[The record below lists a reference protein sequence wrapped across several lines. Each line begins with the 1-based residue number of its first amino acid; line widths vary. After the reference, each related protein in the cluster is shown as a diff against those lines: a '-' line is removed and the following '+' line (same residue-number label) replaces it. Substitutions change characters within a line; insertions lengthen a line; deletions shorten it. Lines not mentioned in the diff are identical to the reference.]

1 MKNKKNR
8 QKWDKIIVVVCF
20 LWCMIPIMSV
30 QAASATL
37 TFSTEAEEIF
47 VGDIVEIQVTITADA
62 VIGDVEA
69 FLSYDDTRF
78 EFYSATTCIT
88 GDDGKLKIED
98 IGASPSQ
105 QDRVYRIY
113 FKALEQGECKIALY
127 ERPIVYNYSDG
138 KEMSITGFSKT
149 FTVKPRLVASSD
161 SSLASIHLVDNLGET
176 VLLTPTFSSD
186 ITTYDATVEYVSDT
200 LIIGAISTDT
210 KAMVNVL
217 GGKELVLGNN
227 EVIITVIA
235 EDGSETVY
243 TIFVQRLEKTENIEK
258 VETPELIL
266 ESGITATE
274 KEEVVWLTQHH
285 TYMVSEKPKDFV
297 IPDGYVATILMIDG
311 VQFTAYVKEE
321 ATQEEYLLLTLQN
334 EAGEINWYRYDRI
347 EQTLQRVCEE
357 EYIVTQIVQQNEEE
371 LQDALLQYEIQQKG
385 LIIVVAMLSGITLV
399 LLMIILWLCI
409 RNRNR
414 G

>member
-20 LWCMIPIMSV
+20 LWCMIPIVPV

-37 TFSTEAEEIF
+37 TFSTEAEEIC

-69 FLSYDDTRF
+69 FLSYDNTIF

-88 GDDGKLKIED
+88 GDDGRLKIED

-127 ERPIVYNYSDG
+127 ERPVVYNYSDG

-149 FTVKPRLVASSD
+149 FIVKPRLVVSSD
-161 SSLASIHLVDNLGET
+161 SSLASIRLVDNLGES
-176 VLLTPTFSSD
+176 VKLTPTFSSD
-186 ITTYDATVEYVSDT
+186 ITTYYATVEYLSET

-210 KAMVNVL
+210 KATVNIL

-258 VETPELIL
+258 VETPELVL
-266 ESGITATE
+266 ESGITAKE
-274 KEEVVWLTQHH
+274 IEEVVWLTQYHA
-285 TYMVSEKPKDFV
+285 YVVCQKPEDFI
-297 IPDGYVATILMIDG
+297 IPDGYVPTILMIDG
-311 VQFTAYVKEE
+311 VQITAYVKEE
-321 ATQEEYLLLTLQN
+321 ATQEEYLVLTLQN

-357 EYIVTQIVQQNEEE
+357 EYIVTQIVQQNDEE

-385 LIIVVAMLSGITLV
+385 LIIVVAMLSGLTLV

>member
-8 QKWDKIIVVVCF
+8 QKWDKIIVVLCF
-20 LWCMIPIMSV
+20 LWCMIPIVPV

-37 TFSTEAEEIF
+37 TFSTEAEEIC

-69 FLSYDDTRF
+69 LLSYDNTIF

-88 GDDGKLKIED
+88 GNDGRLKIED

-127 ERPIVYNYSDG
+127 ERPVVYNYSDG

-149 FTVKPRLVASSD
+149 FTVKPRLVVSSD
-161 SSLASIHLVDNLGET
+161 SSLASIYLVDNLGEN
-176 VLLTPTFSSD
+176 VLLTPNFSSD
-186 ITTYDATVEYVSDT
+186 ITTYDATVEYVSET
-200 LIIGAISTDT
+200 LIVGAISTDT
-210 KAMVNVL
+210 KAIVNVL

-227 EVIITVIA
+227 EVIITVTA

-243 TIFVQRLEKTENIEK
+243 TIFVQRLENTEHTEE

-266 ESGITATE
+266 ESGITAKE
-274 KEEVVWLTQHH
+274 KEEIVWLTQYHA
-285 TYMVSEKPKDFV
+285 YVVCQKPEDFV
-297 IPDGYVATILMIDG
+297 IPDGYVPTILMIDG
-311 VQFTAYVKEE
+311 VQITAYVKEE
-321 ATQEEYLLLTLQN
+321 ATQEEYLLLILQN

-347 EQTLQRVCEE
+347 EQTLQRICEE
-357 EYIVTQIVQQNEEE
+357 EYIVTQIVQQNDEE

-409 RNRNR
+409 RNGNR